1 MTKEELKKKY
11 HGQVIA
17 ISYPMSLGSFNAER
31 EVAEKTNQL
40 KNICGELGLR
50 VTELPEMA
58 YAGLPKKTFA
68 VIDPE
73 KPQTGYEGVANISK
87 SIEEFLE
94 DFGHY
99 VNAEEQKG
107 VKKILDVLTSMKIKD
122 VYTKH
127 IGVSRNMKKLAE
139 DGFIQGYTSNEAS
152 LWWNPNGRR
161 LLFVRNEGVFELTD
175 KVEPKEETH
184 V

>member
-1 MTKEELKKKY
+1 MTREELKKKY
-11 HGQVIA
+11 HNQVVQA
-17 ISYPMSLGSFNAER
+17 LYYVGAFNAEK
-31 EVAEKTNQL
+31 EVAGKVNVLLNACE
-40 KNICGELGLR
+40 ELGLEVNEFR
-50 VTELPEMA
+50 IANYGDSVKQSRQFQIMDKLQPIT
-58 YAGLPKKTFA
+58 GDNPKT
-68 VIDPE
+68 P
-73 KPQTGYEGVANISK
+73 ISV
-87 SIEEFLE
+87 EEFLE

-99 VNAEEQKG
+99 VNEEQQKE
-107 VKKILDVLTSMKIKD
+107 VIKILDVLASMKIKD
-122 VYTKH
+122 VHIKH

-175 KVEPKEETH
+175 KVEPKEEAH